1 MFEKLRGAV
10 GSVIDK
16 LSKTELTPQNLEPL
30 LWDLKIRLIE
40 NDVALSVADEL
51 CDELEKT
58 LTGAE
63 IGRFEDK
70 KNRVSTVFRKA
81 LQEVIQTP
89 QNLDL
94 FDLIAQKRRERTPL
108 ILVFVGVNGTGKTTT
123 IAKLAHHFIKRGYS
137 VVLAGSDTYRA
148 GSIEQLE
155 GHGKN
160 LGIRVIKH
168 AYGSD
173 AAAVAF
179 DAIQYAKN
187 RGINTVLVDTAG
199 RMQTNR
205 NLVDEMKKI
214 VAVAKPHGI
223 ILVVDALTGND
234 AVEQSRIFNEAI
246 GIDGVILTKLDADV
260 KGGAAIS
267 IAHATQKP
275 IILVGTG
282 QNYSDLTT
290 FQPNLLIDAILA
302 SS

>member
-81 LQEVIQTP
+81 LQDVMQTP

-94 FDLIAQKRRERTPL
+94 FDLIAQKRRERMPL

-214 VAVAKPHGI
+214 VAVAKPHSI

-234 AVEQSRIFNEAI
+234 AVEQSRVFNEAI
-246 GIDGVILTKLDADV
+246 GIDGIILTKLDADV

-267 IAHATQKP
+267 ITHATQKP
-275 IILVGTG
+275 IIFVGTG
-282 QNYSDLTT
+282 QNYGDLTT
-290 FQPNLLIDAILA
+290 FQPNLLIDAILT

>member
-81 LQEVIQTP
+81 LQDVMQTP

-94 FDLIAQKRRERTPL
+94 FDLIAQKRRERMPL

-267 IAHATQKP
+267 ITHATQKP
-275 IILVGTG
+275 IIFVGTG
-282 QNYSDLTT
+282 QNYGDLTT

>member
-81 LQEVIQTP
+81 LQEVMQTP

-234 AVEQSRIFNEAI
+234 AVEQGRIFNEAI

-267 IAHATQKP
+267 IAHASQKP

>member
-1 MFEKLRGAV
+1 MFEKLRSAV

-16 LSKTELTPQNLEPL
+16 LSKTALTPQNLEPL

-51 CDELEKT
+51 CDELENT

-70 KNRVSTVFRKA
+70 KNRVNTVFRHA
-81 LQEVIQTP
+81 LLEIIQTP

-94 FDLIAQKRRERTPL
+94 FDMIEQKRHEHTPL

-123 IAKLAHHFIKRGYS
+123 IAKLAHCFIERGYS
-137 VVLAGSDTYRA
+137 VVFAGSDTYRA

-155 GHGKN
+155 GHAKN

-179 DAIQYAKN
+179 DAIKYAKN
-187 RGINTVLVDTAG
+187 RGINTVLIDTAG

-214 VAVAKPHGI
+214 VAVTKPHCV

-234 AVEQSRIFNEAI
+234 AVEQSRVFNEAI

-267 IAHATQKP
+267 ITHATQKP
-275 IILVGTG
+275 VIFVGTG
-282 QNYSDLTT
+282 QDYSDLST
-290 FQPNLLIDAILA
+290 FQPNLLIDAIVA

>member
-63 IGRFEDK
+63 IGHFEDK

-81 LQEVIQTP
+81 LQDVMQTP

-94 FDLIAQKRRERTPL
+94 FDLIAQKRRERMPL

-282 QNYSDLTT
+282 QNYGDLTT

>member
-1 MFEKLRGAV
+1 MFEKLRSAV

-51 CDELEKT
+51 CDELEET

-70 KNRVSTVFRKA
+70 KNRVNAVFRQA
-81 LQEVIQTP
+81 LLEIMQTP

-94 FDLIAQKRRERTPL
+94 FDMIEQKRREQTPL

-123 IAKLAHHFIKRGYS
+123 IAKLAHCFIERGYS
-137 VVLAGSDTYRA
+137 VVFAGSDTYRA

-155 GHGKN
+155 GHAKN

-179 DAIQYAKN
+179 DAIKYAKN
-187 RGINTVLVDTAG
+187 RGINTVLIDTAG

-214 VAVAKPHGI
+214 VAVTEPHSV

-234 AVEQSRIFNEAI
+234 AVEQSRVFNEAI

-267 IAHATQKP
+267 ITHATQKP
-275 IILVGTG
+275 IIFVGTG
-282 QNYSDLTT
+282 QNYRDLTT
-290 FQPNLLIDAILA
+290 FQPNLLIDAIIA

>member
-1 MFEKLRGAV
+1 MFEKLRSAV

-30 LWDLKIRLIE
+30 LWDFKIRLIE
-40 NDVALSVADEL
+40 NDVALSVADEI
-51 CDELEKT
+51 CDELEST

-70 KNRVSTVFRKA
+70 KNRVNDVFRQT
-81 LQEVIQTP
+81 LQEVMQIP

-94 FDLIAQKRRERTPL
+94 FDLVAHQRREHSPL

-123 IAKLAHHFIKRGYS
+123 IAKLAHRFIEHGYS

-155 GHGKN
+155 GHAQN

-168 AYGSD
+168 SYGSD

-187 RGINTVLVDTAG
+187 RGINTVLIDTAG

-205 NLVDEMKKI
+205 NLIDEMKKI
-214 VAVAKPHGI
+214 VAVAKPHSVLLI
-223 ILVVDALTGND
+223 VDALTGND
-234 AVEQSRIFNEAI
+234 AVEQSRVFNEAV

-275 IILVGTG
+275 IIFVGTG
-282 QNYSDLTT
+282 QHYGDLTT
-290 FQPNLLIDAILA
+290 FQPSLLIDAILA